1 MSAQGRG
8 FTYPRRAM
16 ETPMRQLG
24 RPVVVAWVVIFAIAL
39 VLRCG
44 ASIYWQNR
52 QADQNAFAFGD
63 SFSYWVLGHQIYEG
77 NEYKFGG
84 DNARVARAPGF
95 PILIAGWHWLFNG
108 KPSVVSVRFMN
119 SVVGAFTVL
128 AVGWLATLLF
138 DAGTGIYAG
147 VLASIYPGAIAMSIL
162 VLSEGPFCLLM
173 TLELVAIY
181 YCFNRENASLSSRR
195 WAAVFVGITAALA
208 VLIRPSWLLYTPAL
222 WGILCLFRK
231 NRFLKMKLGVIGAVA
246 FMVVMMPWWVRNY
259 QVTGRFVPT
268 TLQVGAS
275 LYDGWRPDADGA
287 SDMSF
292 MADFY
297 RQQTQEDL
305 LATSVPVDTYE
316 YRLNARLRD
325 ASLLWARENMSDV
338 FRLAGIKFVRMW
350 NFFPNSEVVGTGT
363 SRLVISLGYLGILSL
378 ALLAVV
384 SMIRKESQST
394 EGTKQA
400 SWCTVALCSSPAVYF
415 TALHMVFVS
424 SIRYRQPA
432 VLIFSVLAG
441 AGVAL
446 FVSKIKSGRNVGLS
460 EGEVY
465 G

>member
-1 MSAQGRG
+1 
-8 FTYPRRAM
+8 
-16 ETPMRQLG
+16 MRQLG
-24 RPVVVAWVVIFAIAL
+24 RPVVVAWVVIFAMAL
-39 VLRCG
+39 ALRCG

-95 PILIAGWHWLFNG
+95 PILIAGWHWLFKG
-108 KPSVVSVRFMN
+108 TPSVVSVRFMN
-119 SVVGAFTVL
+119 SVIGAFTVL

-138 DAGTGIYAG
+138 DVRTGVYAG

-162 VLSEGPFCLLM
+162 ILSEGPFCLFM
-173 TLELVAIY
+173 TLELVAVY
-181 YCFNRENASLSSRR
+181 YCFCRENASLSSRWR
-195 WAAVFVGITAALA
+195 AAVFVGVTAALA

-222 WGILCLFRK
+222 WAILCLLRK
-231 NRFLKMKLGVIGAVA
+231 NRLLKIKLGAIGAVA
-246 FMVVMMPWWVRNY
+246 FILVMMPWWIRNH

-325 ASLLWARENMSDV
+325 ASVHWARENMSDV

-378 ALLAVV
+378 ALLAVI
-384 SMIRKESQST
+384 SMIRKESQPT
-394 EGTKQA
+394 EGTMQA

-432 VLIFSVLAG
+432 VLILSVLAG

-446 FVSKIKSGRNVGLS
+446 LLSKASFLKGSDLA
-460 EGEVY
+460 EG
-465 G
+465 GAHG